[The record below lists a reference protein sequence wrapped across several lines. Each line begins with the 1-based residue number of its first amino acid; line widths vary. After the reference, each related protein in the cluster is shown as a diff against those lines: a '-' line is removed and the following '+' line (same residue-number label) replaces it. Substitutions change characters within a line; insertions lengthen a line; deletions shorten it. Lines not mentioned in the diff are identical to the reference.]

1 MRLLSDEAILLQVS
15 DLQEGDRLVSLLTRH
30 HGRKR
35 GAARGARRRYS
46 RFAGQLQPLAKVH
59 VTWLERD
66 DRDLA
71 RVRDVELLRP
81 SHRLQA
87 DLEGILLACYLAEHA
102 LVFAPESAAD
112 ETFYRLLDSTVEAL
126 LAGADRAVAARY
138 FEWWALRLA
147 GVFPPPRE
155 CPLCGGDLAGGAVL
169 PRGGEG
175 LLCPSCAGATAGS
188 GLVLP
193 AETVRFLL
201 RVSREPLPA
210 VAATPPPPEV
220 LARLEQV
227 CGEVRRGFLQHEL
240 KSYQVMQRTLAGAA
254 PG

>member
-1 MRLLSDEAILLQVS
+1 MRLLSDEAILLEVA

-46 RFAGQLQPLAKVH
+46 RFAGQLQPLAKAH

-66 DRDLA
+66 DRDLV
-71 RVRDVELLRP
+71 RVRGVEILRP
-81 SHRLQA
+81 AHRLQG
-87 DLEGILLACYLAEHA
+87 DLEGILLGCYLAEHA
-102 LVFAPESAAD
+102 LVLAPESAAD

-126 LAGADRAVAARY
+126 LAGAERTVAARY

-175 LLCPSCAGATAGS
+175 LVCLSCAGAAAGI
-188 GLVLP
+188 VLS
-193 AETVRFLL
+193 AETVRWLL
-201 RVSREPLPA
+201 RVSREPLSTLG
-210 VAATPPPPEV
+210 AAPPPPEV
-220 LARLEQV
+220 LARLEQIS
-227 CGEVRRGFLQHEL
+227 GEVRRGFLQHEL
-240 KSYQVMQRTLAGAA
+240 KSYQVMQRALAGAL

>member
-1 MRLLSDEAILLQVS
+1 MRLLSDEAILLEVA

-46 RFAGQLQPLAKVH
+46 RFAGQLQPLAKAH

-66 DRDLA
+66 DRDLV
-71 RVRDVELLRP
+71 RVRGVEILRP
-81 SHRLQA
+81 AHRLQG
-87 DLEGILLACYLAEHA
+87 DLEGILLGYYLAEHA
-102 LVFAPESAAD
+102 LVFAPESDAD
-112 ETFYRLLDSTVEAL
+112 ETSTGCSTARSRRCSP
-126 LAGADRAVAARY
+126 APTATVAARY

-175 LLCPSCAGATAGS
+175 LLCRACAGAGV
-188 GLVLP
+188 GL
-193 AETVRFLL
+193 A
-201 RVSREPLPA
+201 
-210 VAATPPPPEV
+210 
-220 LARLEQV
+220 
-227 CGEVRRGFLQHEL
+227 
-240 KSYQVMQRTLAGAA
+240 LAGRRRSAFLMRIAPRAA
-254 PG
+254 AGRRRRSAAARRCSPGSSRCAARCAAASSSTSSRATRSCSARWRAPPG